1 MKPMLQESSINF
13 CALLDKIN
21 DGIYVCDLNGT
32 FIYANYALACI
43 FGFERP
49 ADIVGRNFE
58 EFLSPE
64 RGEVVINQF
73 QNLMS
78 TGNNSALISTEV
90 IRQDGTT
97 KYIEI
102 NPTTFIKDGK
112 LVGNQGIVHK
122 IIKRKQAENNKIT
135 YLSTHDSQ
143 TGLYYRPFFETEMKR
158 LERERQFPISIVLIY
173 VGNLKN
179 VIDLEKHGAESKL
192 LMRVAQVLFNSY
204 RVDDI
209 IARIGKDAFAIL
221 LPNVDENTVDITIKR
236 VRINLSKNNNN
247 NSEPALEFYIG
258 ISTTKKG
265 ERLNSVLKKA
275 EAIAY
280 LAKKKNEIT

>member
-1 MKPMLQESSINF
+1 MLQESDINF
-13 CALLDKIN
+13 RALLNKIN

-49 ADIVGRNFE
+49 ADIVGRNFK

-64 RGEVVINQF
+64 RGEVIINQF
-73 QNLMS
+73 QNSMS
-78 TGNNSALISTEV
+78 AGNNSALISAEV

-97 KYIEI
+97 KYIVI
-102 NPTTFIKDGK
+102 NPATFMKDGK
-112 LVGNQGIVHK
+112 LVGNQGIVHE

-143 TGLYYRPFFETEMKR
+143 TELYCRPFFETEMKR
-158 LERERQFPISIVLIY
+158 LERERQFPISIVLIN

-179 VIDLEKHGAESKL
+179 VSDLEKHGAESKL

-204 RVDDI
+204 RADDI

-221 LPNVDENTVDITIKR
+221 LPNVDENTVNKTIKR
-236 VRINLSKNNNN
+236 VRVNLSKNNNN
-247 NSEPALEFYIG
+247 KSEPALEFYIG